1 MTSRR
6 SIRGKRVAIV
16 DDVTTIR
23 QIVRSVLQDVKY
35 SVIEAASADEAL
47 ALAQVKRAHLVVTD
61 VNMPGKTGLALI
73 EELRAIKNYRNTPI
87 LILANG
93 ATDENIQKAQALGAS
108 GWIAKPFTPESLLGT
123 INQVLVD
130 QYVH

>member
-1 MTSRR
+1 MPR
-6 SIRGKRVAIV
+6 IMIV

-47 ALAQVKRAHLVVTD
+47 ALAQIKRAHLVVTD

>member
-1 MTSRR
+1 MPR
-6 SIRGKRVAIV
+6 IMIV
-16 DDVTTIR
+16 DDVATIR
-23 QIVRSVLQDVKY
+23 QIVSSVLHDVKY

-47 ALAQVKRAHLVVTD
+47 ALAQVKRSHLVVTD
-61 VNMPGKTGLALI
+61 VDMPGKNGLDLI
-73 EELRAIKNYRNTPI
+73 KELRAIKTYRNTPI
-87 LILANG
+87 LILAKDAN
-93 ATDENIQKAQALGAS
+93 DENIQKAQALGAC

>member
-1 MTSRR
+1 MPR
-6 SIRGKRVAIV
+6 IMIV

-35 SVIEAASADEAL
+35 SVVEASSADQAL
-47 ALAQVKRAHLVVTD
+47 ALAQVQRAHLVVTD

>member
-1 MTSRR
+1 MPR
-6 SIRGKRVAIV
+6 IMIV

-23 QIVRSVLQDVKY
+23 QIVRSVLQSVKY
-35 SVIEAASADEAL
+35 SVIEAASADDAL
-47 ALAQVKRAHLVVTD
+47 ALAQIERAHLVVTD

>member
-1 MTSRR
+1 MPR
-6 SIRGKRVAIV
+6 IMIV

-35 SVIEAASADEAL
+35 SVIEASSADQAL
-47 ALAQVKRAHLVVTD
+47 ALAQVQRAHLVVTD